1 MGLIVQRGK
10 IVVSF
15 FLDGNRIKEYTGLP
29 ATAANKKDCA
39 EKLKKVTHL
48 IKAGAFDA
56 EQYARFFPDSPRF
69 KKLFKANTSDLTVG
83 QYLDIYHQQRC
94 PLRPDG
100 TAKPDHHLHIRTWQH
115 DGGTIDLF
123 KKAIGHHKLT
133 ELTAM
138 HIKELKDELDLTR
151 SGTTVVKILHVLSGA
166 LREAAVVDKLI
177 PASPMPKLKRP
188 KKKLL
193 PRRKFTAEERDGI
206 LGTLPERLLLEDG
219 AHITRTTLHDLYM
232 FWFLVGWRDSEVTG
246 LKFIDLDHPLQ
257 QINVRRAWSPRPNPV
272 NPAIIGFEDKPKT
285 GEREVPL
292 SWAPHLFDMFKRRE
306 REALVTGKREFVFY
320 DSRGRAISHEVLAR
334 RIWAPALRQLGIS
347 TDETV
352 ATRTTAMYA
361 IRHTAISCM
370 VDAGFPI
377 QVIEKVTG
385 TSRERIYENYLN
397 TAPTLDANI
406 GRNYLARMTEKV
418 SAEVSAS
425 EPESAEG
432 GA

>member
-1 MGLIVQRGK
+1 MGLITQRGK

-15 FLDGNRIKEYTGLP
+15 FLDGKRIKEYTGLP
-29 ATAANKKDCA
+29 ATAANKKECA
-39 EKLKKVTHL
+39 DKLKKVTHL

-56 EQYARFFPDSPRF
+56 EQYANFFPNSPRF
-69 KKLFKANTSDLTVG
+69 KSLFKTNTSDQTVG
-83 QYLDIYHQQRC
+83 QYLEIWHQQRC

-100 TAKPDHHLHIRTWQH
+100 TAKPDHPLHIRTWQH
-115 DGGTIDLF
+115 DGGTINLF
-123 KKAIGHHKLT
+123 KRTIGHHKLT
-133 ELTAM
+133 ELTSL
-138 HIKELKDELDLTR
+138 HIKALRAELELTR

-166 LREAAVVDKLI
+166 LREAVKDKLI
-177 PASPMPKLKRP
+177 TESPMPELKRP

-206 LGTLPERLLLEDG
+206 LGTLPEHLVLEDG
-219 AHITRTTLHDLYM
+219 AYITRSTLHDLYS

-246 LKFIDLDHPLQ
+246 LKFIDLDHPRRE
-257 QINVRRAWSPRPNPV
+257 INVRRAWSPRPNPV
-272 NPAIIGFEDKPKT
+272 NPTVIGFEDKPKT

-292 SWAPHLFDMFKRRE
+292 SWAPHLFEMFRRRE
-306 REALVTGKREFVFY
+306 REALATGKREFVFS
-320 DSRGRAISHEVLAR
+320 DSRGRAISYEVLAR

-347 TDETV
+347 TDDTV
-352 ATRTTAMYA
+352 SSRTTAQYA

-377 QVIEKVTG
+377 QIIEKVTG

-397 TAPTLDANI
+397 TDPTLDPNI
-406 GRNYLARMTEKV
+406 GQNYLTRMTEKV
-418 SAEVSAS
+418 SAELSAS